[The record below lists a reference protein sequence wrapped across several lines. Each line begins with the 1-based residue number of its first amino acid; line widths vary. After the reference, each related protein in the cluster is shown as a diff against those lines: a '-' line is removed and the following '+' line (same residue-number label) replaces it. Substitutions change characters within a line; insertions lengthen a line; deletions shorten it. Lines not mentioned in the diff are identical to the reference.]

1 MFFFFFFF
9 ILPGPGTITWWE
21 ECGLMLTTSSSSSS
35 SHHQNP
41 ANYNHQARDF
51 AQATPNCVWT
61 DQFDNVANRYG
72 HFSTTGPEIWFQ
84 TQHKVDAFT
93 CSVPSPPPPPALPP
107 SSSSQ
112 SQS

>member
-1 MFFFFFFF
+1 MF
-9 ILPGPGTITWWE
+9 GTV
-21 ECGLMLTTSSSSSS
+21 TSLLCRRD
-35 SHHQNP
+35 QNP

-93 CSVPSPPPPPALPP
+93 CSVPSPSPEP
-107 SSSSQ
+107 SPSPSYS
-112 SQS
+112 